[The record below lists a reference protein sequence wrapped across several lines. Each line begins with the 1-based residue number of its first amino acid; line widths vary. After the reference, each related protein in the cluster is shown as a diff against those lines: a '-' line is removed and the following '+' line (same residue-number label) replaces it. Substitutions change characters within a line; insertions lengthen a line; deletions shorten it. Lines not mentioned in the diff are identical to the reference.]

1 MQNFEGED
9 LTVPLL
15 QKMAEDAAECEGA
28 LAELGVE
35 PEKVRQAMVGELLA
49 MPPPC

>member
-1 MQNFEGED
+1 MVTSGRLIRLAPVQ
-9 LTVPLL
+9 
-15 QKMAEDAAECEGA
+15 MAEDAAECEGA

-35 PEKVRQAMVGELLA
+35 SVEVRQAMVGELLA